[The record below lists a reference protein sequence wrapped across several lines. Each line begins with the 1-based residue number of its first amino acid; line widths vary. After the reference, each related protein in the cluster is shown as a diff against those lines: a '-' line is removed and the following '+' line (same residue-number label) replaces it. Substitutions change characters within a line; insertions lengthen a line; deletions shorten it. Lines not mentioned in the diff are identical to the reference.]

1 MAGLFKH
8 CQLQPLPS
16 SEETGL
22 GEILMKEVNAAM
34 ERVLE
39 EEQIGAEGQYS
50 HFTTEQTAKGGRYT
64 AECGLIVSECI

>member
-8 CQLQPLPS
+8 FQLQPLPS

-39 EEQIGAEGQYS
+39 EEQNGAEDQKRKYS
-50 HFTTEQTAKGGRYT
+50 HFTTE
-64 AECGLIVSECI
+64 

>member
-8 CQLQPLPS
+8 FQLQPLLK
-16 SEETGL
+16 ETGL
-22 GEILMKEVNAAM
+22 GESLMKEVNAAM

-50 HFTTEQTAKGGRYT
+50 HFTTEQTAKERQ
-64 AECGLIVSECI
+64 IHS